1 MVCSPH
7 SRRVR
12 RFRAEV
18 VLRSCQELEGRTGF
32 LFYFSSWQL
41 PVSSAVRCVAPEP
54 TVGLSLVKDCS
65 KIKHPCFSNVGGHFD
80 RFVSQGS
87 RVKRAE
93 MQKQRFSCSFH
104 ERSRY
109 LRAQGAEP
117 HRGVVGIM
125 PPTDLLRE
133 PGWHT
138 QHAQC
143 YRGTS
148 RDPGYSKVS
157 CSVPASHRKQFGM
170 KDEGRPRCLCRL
182 QRFIGNSGLPHCCPE
197 AATAA
202 RSASPPKT
210 GAALLGAHTDTV
222 SRAYGSDRLRRRV
235 WECPISG
242 TGRAAKRKGLRCRQ
256 RPTLRAPLRWR
267 PRCSAAGGA
276 AAGRPAAQGGAE
288 PGGAGGRRAGR
299 REALCRVPAPRRSP
313 RTRPPCAAAAS
324 RAAPSPG
331 SSRSRSAAIAMSFLL

>member
-93 MQKQRFSCSFH
+93 MQKQRFSSSFH

-117 HRGVVGIM
+117 HHGVVRIM

-138 QHAQC
+138 QC
-143 YRGTS
+143 YHGTS

-182 QRFIGNSGLPHCCPE
+182 QRFIGNSEAFLIAAQKRPPQPGARLHLRPGQPFWGLTPTPIPGRTGPTGCADGCGNARFLARGE
-197 AATAA
+197 LQSGKGFAAGSGR
-202 RSASPPKT
+202 RSAHLYAGGRGAPQLGALLPGAPRHREEQSREERAGGAVPCPRP
-210 GAALLGAHTDTV
+210 AALSPHTP
-222 SRAYGSDRLRRRV
+222 ALRRR
-235 WECPISG
+235 
-242 TGRAAKRKGLRCRQ
+242 R
-256 RPTLRAPLRWR
+256 
-267 PRCSAAGGA
+267 
-276 AAGRPAAQGGAE
+276 E
-288 PGGAGGRRAGR
+288 P
-299 REALCRVPAPRRSP
+299 
-313 RTRPPCAAAAS
+313 S

>member
-93 MQKQRFSCSFH
+93 MQKQRFSSSFH

-117 HRGVVGIM
+117 HRGVVRIM
-125 PPTDLLRE
+125 PPTDLLME
-133 PGWHT
+133 PRWHT
-138 QHAQC
+138 QC
-143 YRGTS
+143 YRGT
-148 RDPGYSKVS
+148 V
-157 CSVPASHRKQFGM
+157 VP
-170 KDEGRPRCLCRL
+170 
-182 QRFIGNSGLPHCCPE
+182 PE
-197 AATAA
+197 TPATA
-202 RSASPPKT
+202 K
-210 GAALLGAHTDTV
+210 
-222 SRAYGSDRLRRRV
+222 
-235 WECPISG
+235 
-242 TGRAAKRKGLRCRQ
+242 
-256 RPTLRAPLRWR
+256 
-267 PRCSAAGGA
+267 
-276 AAGRPAAQGGAE
+276 
-288 PGGAGGRRAGR
+288 
-299 REALCRVPAPRRSP
+299 
-313 RTRPPCAAAAS
+313 
-324 RAAPSPG
+324 
-331 SSRSRSAAIAMSFLL
+331 